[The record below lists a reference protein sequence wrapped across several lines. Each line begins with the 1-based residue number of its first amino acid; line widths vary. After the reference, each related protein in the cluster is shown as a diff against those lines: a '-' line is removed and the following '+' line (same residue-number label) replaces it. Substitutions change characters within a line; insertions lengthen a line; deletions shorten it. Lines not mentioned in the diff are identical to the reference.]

1 MNKHNQIILLALSVV
16 LLTGC
21 SSWPEQ
27 AAAPKPKPPV
37 TAADAASAIMAA
49 DVAINNAKQRKNL
62 WRDTTKIL
70 DKADNAMAAD
80 EYRDAL
86 DSANKARG
94 QAEVAVL
101 QSYREEGLFLITTLR
116 KDYMDQMYTDQKTR
130 LDSAETAW
138 KEDRVKFAYDTTSII
153 MAELQAQMDA
163 EAEAPVISEA
173 EVPMISEQVS
183 SASVSTSQQ
192 GTYTV
197 SKKDNLWDIAA
208 KPEVYGNSDMWPLLW
223 KANKDKIKRPDA
235 LATGVS
241 LIIDRNAS
249 EESVAAA
256 IKHSKL
262 RGASS
267 LGPVDVFDQQYLNK

>member
-86 DSANKARG
+86 DLANKARG